1 MEPGDFGQTL
11 CFPYAILR
19 LDCVGARISAMAEKH
34 VKRRSPTMSPAR
46 IARAVELMER
56 EYGPFEVERRLPPAD
71 EMVFTILSQH
81 TSDINSGRAYHR
93 LMERFGTLAGVSRAD
108 VSAIEEAIAPGGL
121 AKVKAPRIKEVLE
134 KVLELNG
141 GSLDLSFLREMPLAE
156 AKAWLRQLPGI
167 GPKSTGIV
175 LNFSLGMPAMAIDT
189 HIFRVCQRLRA
200 IDAKTGADKAHDVM
214 EAKVPPGEVFN
225 FHVAF
230 INHGRRVCKA
240 QRPLCG
246 ECVVG
251 EMCPSRKEFMPKSAE
266 AEDGAK
272 TSRPS
277 KTARSGPGPLPHV
290 PLPSASTV

>member
-1 MEPGDFGQTL
+1 
-11 CFPYAILR
+11 
-19 LDCVGARISAMAEKH
+19 MAEKQ

-46 IARAVELMER
+46 IAQAVELMAR
-56 EYGPFEVERRLPPAD
+56 EYGPFEAERRLPPAD

-81 TSDINSGRAYHR
+81 TSDVNSGRAYNR
-93 LMERFGTLAGVSRAD
+93 LMGRFGTLEAVAQAD
-108 VSAIEEAIAPGGL
+108 VAAIEEAIAPGGL
-121 AKVKAPRIKEVLE
+121 AKVKAPRIKEVLG

-167 GPKSTGIV
+167 GPKSTGII
-175 LNFSLGMPAMAIDT
+175 LNFSLGMPAMAVDT
-189 HIFRVCQRLRA
+189 HIYRVCRRLRA
-200 IDAKTGADKAHDVM
+200 IDASTSADKAHDVM

-246 ECVVG
+246 QCVVG
-251 EMCPSRKEFMPKSAE
+251 GLCPSRRKFM
-266 AEDGAK
+266 AEDAGAK
-272 TSRPS
+272 HKAGE
-277 KTARSGPGPLPHV
+277 KTARRGPGPMPHT
-290 PLPSASTV
+290 PPAAISSETEAPSLFGRGLG

>member
-1 MEPGDFGQTL
+1 M
-11 CFPYAILR
+11 
-19 LDCVGARISAMAEKH
+19 VEKQ

-46 IARAVELMER
+46 IAKVVELMAQ
-56 EYGPFEVERRLPPAD
+56 EYGPFPEERRLPPTE

-81 TSDINSGRAYHR
+81 TSDINSGRAFAR
-93 LMERFGTLAGVSRAD
+93 LMERFGSLDAVARGDIAE
-108 VSAIEEAIAPGGL
+108 IERAIAPGGL
-121 AKVKAPRIKEVLE
+121 AKVKAPRIKEVLQ

-167 GPKSTGIV
+167 GPKSAGIV

-189 HIFRVCQRLRA
+189 HIYRVCQRLRA
-200 IDAKTGADKAHDVM
+200 IDSKTNADKAHEIM
-214 EAKVPPGEVFN
+214 EAKVPPDEVFN

-230 INHGRRVCKA
+230 INHGRRVCRA

-251 EMCPSRKEFMPKSAE
+251 DMCPSRRRLMAEMAKGENGSAKSR
-266 AEDGAK
+266 
-272 TSRPS
+272 RPV
-277 KTARSGPGPLPHV
+277 KPITDSGTMPHV
-290 PLPSASTV
+290 PPALLESV

>member
-1 MEPGDFGQTL
+1 MT
-11 CFPYAILR
+11 
-19 LDCVGARISAMAEKH
+19 EKQ

-56 EYGPFEVERRLPPAD
+56 EYGPFEAERRLPPAD

-81 TSDINSGRAYHR
+81 TSDINSSRAYNR
-93 LMERFGTLAGVSRAD
+93 LMERFGTLNAVARAD
-108 VSAIEEAIAPGGL
+108 VAAIEEAIAPGGL
-121 AKVKAPRIKEVLE
+121 AKIKAPRIKEVLGR
-134 KVLELNG
+134 VLELNE

-167 GPKSTGIV
+167 GPKSAGIV

-214 EAKVPPGEVFN
+214 EAKVPPDEVFN

-240 QRPLCG
+240 QRPLCA
-246 ECVVG
+246 ECVV
-251 EMCPSRKEFMPKSAE
+251 EDMCPSRRKFLAKSPDA
-266 AEDGAK
+266 DGGAK
-272 TSRPS
+272 ASRPS
-277 KTARSGPGPLPHV
+277 KSARSGPGPMPHV
-290 PLPSASTV
+290 PLEHTG